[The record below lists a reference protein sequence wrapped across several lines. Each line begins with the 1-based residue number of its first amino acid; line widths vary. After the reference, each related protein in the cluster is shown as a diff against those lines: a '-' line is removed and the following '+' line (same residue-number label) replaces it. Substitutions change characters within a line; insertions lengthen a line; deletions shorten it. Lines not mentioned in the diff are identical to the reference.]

1 MKKIY
6 FLFVFAIIAFTSNA
20 QVGEDLKH
28 RYTNAEIIKLTNYIK
43 NLELK
48 VAPYIAAHPDAKFV
62 NIVENSSEEKL
73 IVKQLVSDSMHQYN
87 DAQVIK
93 LARYVKHL
101 ETLDSLVTVDDN
113 IAIARRKKTADSLA
127 ADLAIKNKV
136 LEQYKNQ
143 ILFDFDS
150 STLKP
155 ESYKVLDEAVAKLK
169 SNNDLVFLIEGH
181 TDNVGEDAYN
191 LSLSKARAK
200 SVMNY
205 FVSKGIVASR
215 ITSEGYGE
223 SKPIAGNDTEAGRAN
238 NRRVEIIAKRK

>member
-6 FLFVFAIIAFTSNA
+6 FLFVFAMIAFTSNA

-28 RYTNAEIIKLTNYIK
+28 RYTNAEIIKLTNYVK
-43 NLELK
+43 SLELK
-48 VAPYIAAHPDAKFV
+48 VAPYVAAHPDAKFV

-73 IVKQLVSDSMHQYN
+73 VVKQLASDSMHQYN

-93 LARYVKHL
+93 VARYIKHL
-101 ETLDSLVTVDDN
+101 ETLDSLKTVDDN
-113 IAIARRKKTADSLA
+113 IALARRKKTADSLA
-127 ADLAIKNKV
+127 AIAIKV
-136 LEQYKNQ
+136 TTDLDQYKNQ
-143 ILFDFDS
+143 ILFNFDS

-155 ESYKVLDEAVAKLK
+155 ESNKILDEAVAKLK
-169 SNNDLVFLIEGH
+169 ANNDLVFLIEGH

-200 SVMNY
+200 TVMNY

-238 NRRVEIIAKRK
+238 NRRVEIKAKRK